1 VKIAHLDT
9 GYDWRG
15 GQAQVMHLARG
26 LRARGHESIL
36 LGPPAPLLE
45 RAAGEGFEVHPW
57 RARGD
62 LDLPGATAAAARVRS
77 LGVDLVHAHTAG
89 AHLPGWV
96 AARWSGVPVVV
107 ARRVAVPPR
116 SLSSRFKYRLGIDR
130 YLCVSR
136 SVIEV
141 LARAGVPRSRLA
153 WVPSGVELTAPGEAA
168 GSSARDPA
176 DPPPPSLHA
185 EIGAPAGAPIVG
197 TVASLTREKRHGDI
211 LAAAVRVLERFPDT
225 HFVWIGDGGGRHAL
239 ESRRRALGLEARVH
253 LLGFRQDA
261 RRLMKEFTLCVL
273 ASVLEGLGSSL
284 LDAQALGVPV
294 IATRVGGIPEVVA
307 DGVTG
312 RLVPPGQPEELARA
326 VIDALDRPESRA
338 CWAARAL
345 ESVRAFGV
353 DRMVERTLAEYQ
365 AVLEERSPDRGPG
378 AADVREAGRAIEEA
392 RTG

>member
-9 GYDWRG
+9 GRDWRG
-15 GQAQVMHLARG
+15 GQAQVMHLLPG
-26 LRARGHESIL
+26 LRARGHESVL
-36 LGPPAPLLE
+36 LGPPSPLLE
-45 RAAGEGFEVHPW
+45 RAAREGFEVHPW
-57 RARGD
+57 RVRGD
-62 LDLPGATAAAARVRS
+62 LDLPGAMAAAARLRS
-77 LGVDLVHAHTAG
+77 LGADLVHAHTAG
-89 AHLPGWV
+89 AHVAGFL
-96 AARWSGVPVVV
+96 AARSSGVPVVV
-107 ARRVAVPPR
+107 ARRVAVPPGG
-116 SLSSRFKYRLGIDR
+116 LSSRFKYRLGIDR

-211 LAAAVRVLERFPDT
+211 LGAAVRVLERFPDT
-225 HFVWIGDGGGRHAL
+225 HFVWIGDGERRQAL
-239 ESRRRALGLEARVH
+239 ESLRRTLGLETRVH
-253 LLGFRQDA
+253 LLGFRRDA
-261 RRLMKEFTLCVL
+261 RRLMKEFTVCVL
-273 ASVLEGLGSSL
+273 ASVLEGLGTSL

-312 RLVPPGQPEELARA
+312 RMVGPCQPEELAQA
-326 VIDALDRPESRA
+326 VFEALDRPQERA

-345 ESVRAFGV
+345 ESVRAFSV
-353 DRMVERTLAEYQ
+353 DRMVERTLAEYE
-365 AVLEERSPDRGPG
+365 AVLEARS
-378 AADVREAGRAIEEA
+378 ERAIP
-392 RTG
+392 